1 MNPSTPQS
9 LASVKPFSKRSSNL
23 IRRLQVSS
31 ITFAFFFSRSS
42 CVADTPFASTPGP
55 LPIFFVPFFH
65 HFHSLG
71 VLAKVMRVM
80 GEERRGEAGA
90 EVRLLQ
96 TLTAATFVQLSVSGE
111 GGCVKGRGSVRGRGC
126 VCVCVACVWHGLD
139 IVNTCFRE
147 DYLVNRF
154 VERLLF
160 KCLRKLKTNGRSAKR
175 RVPRS
180 RRN

>member
-42 CVADTPFASTPGP
+42 YVADTPFASTPGP

-80 GEERRGEAGA
+80 GEGRRGEAGA

-111 GGCVKGRGSVRGRGC
+111 GGMCAGTGICARKGMCVR
-126 VCVCVACVWHGLD
+126 VCGLCVA
-139 IVNTCFRE
+139 R
-147 DYLVNRF
+147 
-154 VERLLF
+154 
-160 KCLRKLKTNGRSAKR
+160 
-175 RVPRS
+175 P
-180 RRN
+180 

>member
-1 MNPSTPQS
+1 MNPQS
-9 LASVKPFSKRSSNL
+9 LPSEKPFSKRSSNL

-31 ITFAFFFSRSS
+31 ITFAFFSRSS
-42 CVADTPFASTPGP
+42 YVADTPFASTLCP

-71 VLAKVMRVM
+71 VLAKVMRGM
-80 GEERRGEAGA
+80 REGRRGRCRSSTFANFNSRNLCPA
-90 EVRLLQ
+90 ECFGGGEMCERTGICVRK
-96 TLTAATFVQLSVSGE
+96 E
-111 GGCVKGRGSVRGRGC
+111 GCVSMC

-160 KCLRKLKTNGRSAKR
+160 KCLRKLKTNGPSAKR